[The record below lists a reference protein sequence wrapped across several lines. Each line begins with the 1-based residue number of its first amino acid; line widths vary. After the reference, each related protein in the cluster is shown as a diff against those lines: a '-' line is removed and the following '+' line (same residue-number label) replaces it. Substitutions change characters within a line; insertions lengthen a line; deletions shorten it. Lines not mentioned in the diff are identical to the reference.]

1 MAEKKKMQLMPPKQ
15 RTQDDFVAAAG
26 EVKSKLKGQGGDK
39 VMLPWEADNVRE
51 DVIKSVNLRLPEPYI
66 LKLQYLSERTHK
78 SQQVLIREAL
88 LPAID
93 SYIDSVNG

>member
-15 RTQDDFVAAAG
+15 RTPDDFVAAAG
-26 EVKSKLKGQGGDK
+26 EVKSKPKGQGEIK
-39 VMLPWEADNVRE
+39 IQPPWEADNLRE
-51 DVIKSVNLRLPEPYI
+51 DVIKSVNLRLPKPYI
-66 LKLQYLSERTHK
+66 LKLQYLSERSHK

-93 SYIDSVNG
+93 SYIDSVLG